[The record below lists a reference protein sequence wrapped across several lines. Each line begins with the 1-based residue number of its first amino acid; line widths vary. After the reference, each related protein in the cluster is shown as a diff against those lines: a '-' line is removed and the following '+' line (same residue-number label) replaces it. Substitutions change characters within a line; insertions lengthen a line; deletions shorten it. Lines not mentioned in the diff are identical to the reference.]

1 MDAAPDSLIRSSGD
15 LFRRLLMPLLVATAW
30 LGLPAQA
37 QQAADNG
44 WHYVIEP
51 YVMFPNMKGTAGVG
65 VLPDASVDE
74 DPSDIFSHLQI
85 GAMLY
90 AEAHND
96 LWAVSSDLLYMK
108 LKSDV
113 QPGTLLN
120 SGAVE
125 LSQLGW
131 ELALLRRVSPWLELG
146 AGVTY
151 NTIESEVS
159 LVLNPGGSAAP
170 ILARKMDEDWI
181 DPSLLA
187 RATFPLSEKWFL
199 RARGNIGGFGVG
211 SDFMWQVQVDAGYRI
226 SNRAYFTLG
235 YRVIDV
241 DYEHGSGSD
250 RFLYNMSTFGPVMR
264 FGFNF

>member
-1 MDAAPDSLIRSSGD
+1 MDAAPASLMPSPD
-15 LFRRLLMPLLVATAW
+15 LFRRLL
-30 LGLPAQA
+30 LPVILAAASLASPAHA
-37 QQAADNG
+37 QQPTDDG
-44 WHYVIEP
+44 WHYVVEP
-51 YVMFPNMKGTAGVG
+51 YIMFPNMKGKAGVG
-65 VLPDASVDE
+65 VLPDAPVDE
-74 DPSDIFSHLQI
+74 DPSDIFSNLQI

-113 QPGTLLN
+113 PPGTLLN
-120 SGAVE
+120 SGDVE
-125 LSQLGW
+125 LAQVGW

-146 AGVTY
+146 IGATY
-151 NTIESEVS
+151 NEIESKVA

-170 ILARKMDEDWI
+170 VLETKMNEDWI
-181 DPSLLA
+181 DPSLIA

-211 SDFMWQVQVDAGYRI
+211 SDFMWQIQLDAGYRI
-226 SNRAYFTLG
+226 SNRSYFTLG
-235 YRVIDV
+235 YRLIDV
-241 DYEHGSGSD
+241 DYEHGSGSE
-250 RFLYNMSTFGPVMR
+250 RFVYNMSTFGPVLR